1 MVTDRT
7 PMVAPDALKKFA
19 KDIFTKAGLSAK
31 DADAVASVMV
41 WANLRG
47 VDSHGIQLIP
57 WYTRAIDIGH
67 MKVKPSIKVEKET
80 PATLLIEADHAFG
93 APVTIW
99 AMNKAIEKAKKV
111 GIGWAFLRNNN
122 HQGAIGYYAQ
132 MAAEKGMAGIASTAS
147 LVNVVPFGAK
157 AQGISNSPIAISVP
171 AKKHRPLLLDMATS
185 VAAASKIMLA
195 KDKDTSIPAEWATD
209 KNGKPTTDP
218 NQAAMLLPFGG
229 AKGSG
234 LAIMLECLISGLVSN
249 PLLEPTLQ
257 GKRAPLG
264 LKPYSDEIIRLH
276 LQNSFVAAIDISHF
290 TDLNSYKEH
299 IDNLI
304 DGIKALPRAEGVNEI
319 LVPGEPEEKVKA
331 ERLKSG
337 IPVPPKIVDNLKK
350 VADRLGVAMPPGM

>member
-1 MVTDRT
+1 MVTGGLL
-7 PMVAPDALKKFA
+7 MVAPEALKKFA
-19 KDIFTKAGLSAK
+19 HDIFTGAGLPPK
-31 DADAVASVMV
+31 DADAVASVML

-47 VDSHGIQLIP
+47 VDSHGVQLIP
-57 WYTRAIDIGH
+57 WYVQAIDIGH
-67 MKVKPSIKVEKET
+67 MKTKPNIRVEKET
-80 PATLLIEADHAFG
+80 PVTLLIEADHAFG
-93 APVTIW
+93 AVVTIW
-99 AMNKAIEKAKKV
+99 AMKKVMEKARKT
-111 GIGWAFLRNNN
+111 GIGWAFIRNNN
-122 HQGAIGYYAQ
+122 HQGAMGYYSM
-132 MAAEKGMAGIASTAS
+132 MAAEKDMAGIASVSS
-147 LVNVVPFGAK
+147 LVNMVPYGAK
-157 AQGISNSPIAISVP
+157 AMGISNSPIAFSVP
-171 AKKHRPLLLDMATS
+171 AKTHRPLTLDMATS

-209 KNGKPTTDP
+209 ENGKPTTDP

-331 ERLKSG
+331 ERLKNG